1 MPNQGRRQ
9 PKMTAICI
17 LANSIAK
24 RMMGI
29 KTAVLLG
36 FVLTCLTINN
46 ARAATDTSANL
57 ARIAKALSQGNPQ
70 AAERLVAAALAQP
83 GLSGLE
89 QSLLLLDRA
98 KIDELEDRLGDG
110 LTDFTR
116 AIESHALPQTDQMRA
131 LLERGLL
138 LDALNRLDDAIEDYN
153 TVLELDPHS
162 ANALNSRASVYRRQN
177 RTAEARRDYL
187 ASLAAGATNP
197 EYSYFGLGQIAET
210 QGDRD
215 AARGLYVK
223 AVAANPKYSLALD
236 RLKNLGGIP
245 AAPLSAPSAPTPE
258 LVTSGPS
265 RLPVISRSFD
275 RSAGQSAHLR
285 PLDIASAAHPIGQGL
300 RPALADDETS
310 HKNNSQVQL
319 GVWSSEGAAAAAW
332 ARAVQLA
339 GKTLAALSPSIVPVD
354 LQGKGSFFRLRV
366 TAADAI
372 SLCASLKSVGVD
384 CMPVRQ

>member
-1 MPNQGRRQ
+1 
-9 PKMTAICI
+9 
-17 LANSIAK
+17 
-24 RMMGI
+24 MGI
-29 KTAVLLG
+29 KPAVLLG
-36 FVLTCLTINN
+36 FALICLTIISVS
-46 ARAATDTSANL
+46 AATDTSANL

-177 RTAEARRDYL
+177 RIAEARRDYL
-187 ASLAAGATNP
+187 ASLAAGTTNP

-215 AARGLYVK
+215 AARGFYVK
-223 AVAANPKYSLALD
+223 AVAADPKYSLALD
-236 RLKNLGGIP
+236 RLKNLGGGP
-245 AAPLSAPSAPTPE
+245 ATLRAPSVPTPE
-258 LVTSGPS
+258 LATGGPNH
-265 RLPVISRSFD
+265 LPVIPQPFGHSTD
-275 RSAGQSAHLR
+275 QPVHLR
-285 PLDIASAAHPIGQGL
+285 PLDVASVARPVGQGL
-300 RPALADDETS
+300 RPALADDEIS
-310 HKNNSQVQL
+310 HKTNSQVQL

-332 ARAVQLA
+332 TRAVQLA
-339 GKTLAALSPSIVPVD
+339 GKTLAALSPSIIPVD
-354 LQGKGSFFRLRV
+354 FQGKGPFFRLRV
-366 TAADAI
+366 SATDAV
-372 SLCASLKSVGVD
+372 SLCASLKTVGVD